1 MTSKDDR
8 LDGKDQQQCVL
19 FTLTDRGEVHGR
31 TGKGLRKYKHK
42 HNTNTHNYTN
52 TKANTMTDG
61 GEVLHREKMNGN
73 QTKFDCSKNGC
84 TEIKQWEKKAKRR
97 RAFVR
102 RGEAEG
108 ERK

>member
-1 MTSKDDR
+1 
-8 LDGKDQQQCVL
+8 
-19 FTLTDRGEVHGR
+19 
-31 TGKGLRKYKHK
+31 
-42 HNTNTHNYTN
+42 
-52 TKANTMTDG
+52 MTDG

>member
-1 MTSKDDR
+1 
-8 LDGKDQQQCVL
+8 
-19 FTLTDRGEVHGR
+19 
-31 TGKGLRKYKHK
+31 
-42 HNTNTHNYTN
+42 
-52 TKANTMTDG
+52 MTDG
-61 GEVLHREKMNGN
+61 GEVHGEKMNGN

-84 TEIKQWEKKAKRR
+84 REINQWEKKNKGR